1 VKTVKEICLGVA
13 LAGVVVGAGTTVAC
27 AVASAETGTDG
38 GSGTATA
45 RSAGPRT
52 PAADRQAPRVR
63 PAAAVAAVDTAST
76 SSRSVGAGART
87 AARSARTGSGAG
99 SAAAALTPF
108 STAPSAPVT
117 LLSALPV
124 LPAPSAATSQRS
136 AAPAAAVIAPAAVGP
151 THVLLIGT
159 DGTNLS
165 KILANSANTG
175 FFNLMNQSVTGAT
188 SLIGHTTISGPS
200 WTTIL
205 TGVWDT
211 KSGVINNI
219 FDPAPY
225 DKWPTVFNQLEAYN
239 RNISTAVVADWKY
252 INDLAAA
259 GAYPAD
265 SNTYYGFT
273 DSWAATDAQVTAKTV
288 DLINATT
295 PGSSSFVF
303 SYQVQVD
310 EAGHSFGG
318 GSPEYAQA
326 VTNVSNNVAQ
336 IMNAVTVWNAANPS
350 EQWSVLVT
358 TDHGHQQSVGFGHGF
373 QSPNE
378 TSSFVIFDPAGN
390 TGNEGWQNLNYS
402 TVDVTPTIVSLFGA
416 PSRSDFD
423 GVPINQNQAVLNSLV
438 RPVSLNSAAPGG
450 ALNQTLT
457 DAINSYGYPNI
468 GTDIKLGI
476 RTIAGSVPYFLD
488 IALTAITDRLQALAA
503 QNIFLVSPI
512 AAASAALVGL
522 IGGAVVSATNSL
534 AHVIG
539 YLTGAGTVA
548 PSDPPLSSVP
558 GTEALLAASALP
570 VL

>member
-1 VKTVKEICLGVA
+1 MPAAARAAARSTG
-13 LAGVVVGAGTTVAC
+13 GDT
-27 AVASAETGTDG
+27 VASA
-38 GSGTATA
+38 
-45 RSAGPRT
+45 
-52 PAADRQAPRVR
+52 AAP
-63 PAAAVAAVDTAST
+63 
-76 SSRSVGAGART
+76 
-87 AARSARTGSGAG
+87 G
-99 SAAAALTPF
+99 SASSALTPF

-117 LLSALPV
+117 LLSALPA
-124 LPAPSAATSQRS
+124 LPAVSAPARRTAASAASAPTAAVTAS
-136 AAPAAAVIAPAAVGP
+136 AAAAGP
-151 THVLLIGT
+151 TKVLLIGT

-165 KILANSANTG
+165 KILADSANTG

-188 SLIGHTTISGPS
+188 SLVGHTTISGPS

-219 FDPAPY
+219 FNPAPY

-239 RNISTAVVADWKY
+239 RSISTAVVADWKY

-265 SNTYYGFT
+265 TNIFVDST
-273 DSWAATDAQVTAKTV
+273 DSFAATDAQVTSKTI

-295 PGSSSFVF
+295 PGSSSFIF

-310 EAGHSFGG
+310 EAGHFFGG
-318 GSPEYAQA
+318 GSPEYAEA
-326 VTNVSNNVAQ
+326 VTNVSNNVSQ
-336 IMNAVTVWNAANPS
+336 IMAAVNAWNLANPS

-378 TSSFVIFDPAGN
+378 TSSFVIFDQAGN
-390 TGNEGWQNLNYS
+390 TSNDGWQNLNYS
-402 TVDVTPTIVSLFGA
+402 TVDITPTIVSLFGA
-416 PSRSDFD
+416 PLRSDFD
-423 GVPINQNQAVLNSLV
+423 GVPINENSAVLNSLV

-457 DAINSYGYPNI
+457 DAINSFGYPNI

-476 RTIAGSVPYFLD
+476 RTIAGAVPYFLN
-488 IALTAITDRLQALAA
+488 IAVTAVTDQLNSLAA
-503 QNIFLVSPI
+503 QNIFLLSPV
-512 AAASAALVGL
+512 AAASAFLVSL

-534 AHVIG
+534 ANVIG
-539 YLTGAGTVA
+539 YLTGAGTIA
-548 PSDPPLSSVP
+548 PNDPPLSSVP
-558 GTEALLAASALP
+558 STDALLSAGALP

>member
-13 LAGVVVGAGTTVAC
+13 VAGVVVGAGTTVAC
-27 AVASAETGTDG
+27 AVASADTGTE
-38 GSGTATA
+38 GSNAA
-45 RSAGPRT
+45 RSAGPSKPSAT
-52 PAADRQAPRVR
+52 RQAARVR
-63 PAAAVAAVDTAST
+63 PTGAVPNAASVS
-76 SSRSVGAGART
+76 SSRSVLSGAASRVT
-87 AARSARTGSGAG
+87 TTSARNGGGAGSGA
-99 SAAAALTPF
+99 AALAPF
-108 STAPSAPVT
+108 STAPSTPT
-117 LLSALPV
+117 SLLSSLPV
-124 LPAPSAATSQRS
+124 LPAPAATSRRTT
-136 AAPAAAVIAPAAVGP
+136 APAAAVVAPAAVAP

-175 FFNLMNQSVTGAT
+175 FFDLMNRSVTGAT
-188 SLIGHTTISGPS
+188 SLVGHTTISGPS

-219 FDPAPY
+219 FNPAPY

-239 RNISTAVVADWKY
+239 RSISTAVVADWKY

-265 SNTYYGFT
+265 TNIFVDST
-273 DSWAATDAQVTAKTV
+273 DSFAATDAQVTSKTI

-295 PGSSSFVF
+295 PGSSSFIF

-318 GSPEYAQA
+318 GSPEYTEA
-326 VTNVSNNVAQ
+326 VTNVSNNVSQ
-336 IMNAVTVWNAANPS
+336 IMAAVNAWNLANPS

-378 TSSFVIFDPAGN
+378 TSSFVIFDQAGN
-390 TGNEGWQNLNYS
+390 TSNDGWQNLNYS
-402 TVDVTPTIVSLFGA
+402 TADITPTIVSLFGA
-416 PSRSDFD
+416 PLRSDFD
-423 GVPINQNQAVLNSLV
+423 GVPINQNSAVLNSLV

-457 DAINSYGYPNI
+457 DAINSFGYPNI

-476 RTIAGSVPYFLD
+476 RTIAGAVPYILN
-488 IALTAITDRLQALAA
+488 IAVTAVTDQLNSLAA
-503 QNIFLVSPI
+503 QNIFLLSPV
-512 AAASAALVGL
+512 AAASAFLVSL

-534 AHVIG
+534 ANVIG
-539 YLTGAGTVA
+539 YLTGAGTIA
-548 PSDPPLSSVP
+548 PNDPPLSSVP
-558 GTEALLAASALP
+558 STDALLSAGALP